1 MSILDKKG
9 GGKHIT
15 RTPSARETQGQ
26 EPKTYSEAELIG
38 ILATEGAL
46 VIPQPP
52 WNIPTTINYSGL
64 EPENPESSL
73 RLQPLVFKC
82 ANACR
87 SYLSGLII
95 RDSFGNDHT
104 KRRFWRNTMY
114 QKYGDAFSQVYKKN
128 KLRINPITRVLGSL
142 RVIVSA
148 SRLLKVHSAKAAAIE
163 ELTKQFPDFSLYHEM
178 SDEERLKIVEKVTS
192 LCKSFLEIVAKE

>member
-148 SRLLKVHSAKAAAIE
+148 SRLLEVHSAKASAIE